1 MAAAPFIVVSMTSRR
16 MPGADVDVEWIHV
29 KIFMRL
35 ADALIADTMQGE
47 ASVLRSDELEVLRK
61 PRIEIGHVRCLA
73 GLQANEWPAV
83 HRVEPVFQI
92 RKLLPTEAEG
102 HGC

>member
-1 MAAAPFIVVSMTSRR
+1 MTSRR

-47 ASVLRSDELEVLRK
+47 ASVLRSDELEVLR
-61 PRIEIGHVRCLA
+61 
-73 GLQANEWPAV
+73 
-83 HRVEPVFQI
+83 
-92 RKLLPTEAEG
+92 
-102 HGC
+102 